1 MYAYELFFQKSA
13 VYGYELFFQK
23 SGVYGYELFFQK
35 SGVYRYE
42 LSCRSLECMGM
53 NCPAE
58 VWSVW
63 V

>member
-1 MYAYELFFQKSA
+1 MYET
-13 VYGYELFFQK
+13 VFQK
-23 SGVYGYELFFQK
+23 SGVYGN
-35 SGVYRYE
+35 E
-42 LSCRSLECMGM
+42 LSCRSLECMGMNCSFRSLECVGMNCSFRGLECMGM